1 MKHGMGK
8 LTYKDGSDMLGFW
21 QKDRM
26 NGLFKI
32 KKAGF
37 EHTTTVIYKD
47 DMLIMVN
54 DSGVSFGDYVYIG
67 ASIFMMLTVYAGI
80 PLGLVVTKELFA
92 LCGLYLIYVIWSS
105 CHASTWYRSGLKTL
119 SETFKNISKAIKSP
133 PIVTYHI

>member
-32 KKAGF
+32 RKAG
-37 EHTTTVIYKD
+37 EEEYTSVIYKD

-54 DSGVSFGDYVYIG
+54 NSGVSAGDYCYIG
-67 ASIFMMLTVYAGI
+67 SSIFMMIAVYAGI
-80 PLGLVVTKELFA
+80 PLGLVVTTELFG

-105 CHASTWYRSGLKTL
+105 CNASTWYISNLKTL
-119 SETFKNISKAIKSP
+119 TQTMENIKAAI
-133 PIVTYHI
+133 